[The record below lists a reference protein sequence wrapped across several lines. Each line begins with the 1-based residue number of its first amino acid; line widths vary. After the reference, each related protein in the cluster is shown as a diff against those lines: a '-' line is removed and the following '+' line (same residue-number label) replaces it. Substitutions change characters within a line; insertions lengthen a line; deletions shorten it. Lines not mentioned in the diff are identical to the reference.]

1 ILRADIGADVASLD
15 RAVKQGSD
23 RLGETLEGK
32 GGQLRWGTAGG
43 KRQRRGH
50 ALLGGDELHIGAQ
63 PAAQRVDRRSLA
75 LQLLAE
81 LLDLAAID
89 GLIERLARRKMAI
102 ERADADA
109 GFARDRF
116 QARIRAAGAEYGLG
130 RLQHAVAIP
139 QRVGARLAG
148 ALCGANFHPGRL
160 VTSS

>member
-1 ILRADIGADVASLD
+1 PARLVVQQAHADQRAQQILRADIGADVASLD

-75 LQLLAE
+75 LQLLGQLAE

-89 GLIERLARRKMAI
+89 RLIERLARRKMAI

-116 QARIRAAGAEYGLG
+116 QARIRAAGAEYG
-130 RLQHAVAIP
+130 
-139 QRVGARLAG
+139 
-148 ALCGANFHPGRL
+148 
-160 VTSS
+160 